1 MLKSTFSPVFKHAL
15 YALFVWLLSGVAHAN
30 LPIES
35 WTTPTGTRVLFVR
48 AAAIPMLDINID
60 FDAGGQFAPVNK
72 TGVAGLTLELLDK
85 AAKFN
90 GQLKDENQLADAFA
104 DIGAI
109 LTGGASIERASVQ
122 LRTLSYPAERDQAVA
137 LLAAILQQP
146 QFPESVLTREKANLI
161 AALREA
167 ETRPES
173 LLDRHFSA
181 LLYPNHPYGY
191 RPTPESVAQ
200 ITVADLQAFYQAH
213 YSAPRAVISM
223 IGNLTRAEAE
233 AIAQQLTANLPAGIT
248 RPNMPAVPTPQ
259 DTQLRARVE
268 KVAHPASQAHIAM
281 GLPAAVR
288 GDPDYFPLLVGNYVL
303 GGGGFVSRLMHEV
316 REKRGLAYSVYSY
329 FDPRALPGP
338 FQIGLQTKKEQAE
351 QALQVVNQTLAQFLN
366 QGPTASELT
375 AAKQNLVNGFPLRI
389 DSNRKLLDNLAMIGF
404 YKLPLNYLDEWTAQ
418 VERVTLAEIRAAFQR
433 KVPLNQ
439 LSTVIVGAARETE
452 TGSGATTPATPQ

>member
-1 MLKSTFSPVFKHAL
+1 MLTSKFKSQFKHAL
-15 YALFVWLLSGVAHAN
+15 YALFACLLSGVAHAN

-85 AAKFN
+85 AAKVN

-104 DIGAI
+104 DLGAI
-109 LTGGASIERASVQ
+109 LTGRASIERASVQ
-122 LRTLSYPAERDQAVA
+122 LRTLSNPTERNQAVA

-146 QFPESVLTREKANLI
+146 QFPESVLAREKANLI

-191 RPTPESVAQ
+191 RPTPESVSQ

-248 RPNMPAVPTPQ
+248 RPALALVQTPQ
-259 DTQLRARVE
+259 QAQQKRI
-268 KVAHPASQAHIAM
+268 AHPASQAHIAI

-316 REKRGLAYSVYSY
+316 REKRGLAYSV
-329 FDPRALPGP
+329 
-338 FQIGLQTKKEQAE
+338 
-351 QALQVVNQTLAQFLN
+351 
-366 QGPTASELT
+366 
-375 AAKQNLVNGFPLRI
+375 
-389 DSNRKLLDNLAMIGF
+389 
-404 YKLPLNYLDEWTAQ
+404 
-418 VERVTLAEIRAAFQR
+418 
-433 KVPLNQ
+433 
-439 LSTVIVGAARETE
+439 
-452 TGSGATTPATPQ
+452 